1 MPVYEYVCKAC
12 DHEFEKL
19 TPLASAHLTSECP
32 KCGAKKGERVL
43 SMTSPGVAGSTGK
56 AVKGSSCGH
65 MGFG

>member
-12 DHEFEKL
+12 GHEFEKL

-43 SMTSPGVAGSTGK
+43 SKISLGSSGSTGK
-56 AVKGSSCGH
+56 AVRSSCGP
-65 MGFG
+65 MSFG